1 MRNKKTKTR
10 EGVSILFQ
18 IFTAILMIFISSE
31 PRFRL
36 AVFLLL
42 MALLEGRRFFP
53 LLVNF
58 NLKDLRHFLPILIEF
73 LSILVMTFIYSKI
86 KDESVVINLG
96 DLKYFIVDII
106 NKFFSIAVEEL
117 CTTFLWFY
125 ISFQVILF
133 FKDAPIPT
141 KQIKITTVVL
151 AVLFSLGHIS
161 NYHAVM
167 RAGIPVNQPMF
178 LLAGILY
185 SVFCVGLYLKT
196 LFVKSFSMILVIIA
210 HFIIDL
216 PRFYCFLYKIEIVGP
231 TLFLLYAAFFN
242 SSIYLLY
249 TLWVLQKSDDHPKVE
264 ALIKDISTPHSVNET

>member
-1 MRNKKTKTR
+1 MRNKKTKAR
-10 EGVSILFQ
+10 EGISILFQ
-18 IFTAILMIFISSE
+18 IFTATLMIFISSE
-31 PRFRL
+31 PWFRL

-42 MALLEGRRFFP
+42 MALLEGRRFLP

-58 NLKDLRHFLPILIEF
+58 NFKDLRHFLPILIEF
-73 LSILVMTFIYSKI
+73 LSILVTMFIYSKI

-96 DLKYFIVDII
+96 DLKYFIADII
-106 NKFFSIAVEEL
+106 NKFFAIAVEEL

-125 ISFQVILF
+125 LSFQVILF
-133 FKDAPIPT
+133 FKDAPIST

-151 AVLFSLGHIS
+151 ALLFSLGHIS

-178 LLAGILY
+178 LLVGILY

-196 LFVKSFSMILVIIA
+196 LFVKSFNMILVIIA
-210 HFIIDL
+210 HFIIGL
-216 PRFYCFLYKIEIVGP
+216 PRFYSFLYKIEIVGP
-231 TLFLLYAAFFN
+231 TLSLLYAAFFN

-249 TLWVLQKSDDHPKVE
+249 TLWVLEKSDDHPKVE
-264 ALIKDISTPHSVNET
+264 ALIKDLSAPHSVNET

>member
-42 MALLEGRRFFP
+42 MALLEGRRFLP

-58 NLKDLRHFLPILIEF
+58 NFKDLRHFLPILIEF

-86 KDESVVINLG
+86 KDEQVVINLG

-167 RAGIPVNQPMF
+167 RAGISVNQPMF

-210 HFIIDL
+210 HFLIDL

-264 ALIKDISTPHSVNET
+264 ALIKDLSARISVNAI

>member
-31 PRFRL
+31 PWFRL

-42 MALLEGRRFFP
+42 MALLEGQRFLP

-58 NLKDLRHFLPILIEF
+58 NFKDLRHFLPILIEF

-86 KDESVVINLG
+86 KDEQVVINLG

-167 RAGIPVNQPMF
+167 RAGISVNQPMF

-210 HFIIDL
+210 HFLIDL

-264 ALIKDISTPHSVNET
+264 ALIKDLSARISVNAI

>member
-1 MRNKKTKTR
+1 
-10 EGVSILFQ
+10 
-18 IFTAILMIFISSE
+18 MIFISSE

-42 MALLEGRRFFP
+42 MALLEGRRFLP

-58 NLKDLRHFLPILIEF
+58 NFKDLRHFLPILIEF

-86 KDESVVINLG
+86 KDEQVVINLG

-167 RAGIPVNQPMF
+167 RAGISVNQPMF

-210 HFIIDL
+210 HFLIDL

-264 ALIKDISTPHSVNET
+264 ALIKDLSARISVNAI